1 MLLASCTLAMNA
13 QNDEVKV
20 GLRAGH
26 NAVFG
31 GFAAVSLETIQTLGA
46 NFTLGGGLQYNTIG
60 KTTLEVLPAYNIP
73 FDWGK
78 LSVEALAT
86 YTRISSINNVT
97 AGAGVAIASTSVSG
111 RLGYYYRI
119 LCGKAS
125 KITEPFNVYYEL
137 RAHFLKKI
145 ENWNLDLVITNCE
158 AFELERHFQPSF
170 IAEGSYYPT
179 SKLGIS
185 FGIGCKPSGMFNMSA
200 DYYQSYLKTGV
211 CYRW

>member
-97 AGAGVAIASTSVSG
+97 AGAGVAIA
-111 RLGYYYRI
+111 
-119 LCGKAS
+119 
-125 KITEPFNVYYEL
+125 
-137 RAHFLKKI
+137 
-145 ENWNLDLVITNCE
+145 
-158 AFELERHFQPSF
+158 
-170 IAEGSYYPT
+170 
-179 SKLGIS
+179 
-185 FGIGCKPSGMFNMSA
+185 
-200 DYYQSYLKTGV
+200 
-211 CYRW
+211 

>member
-1 MLLASCTLAMNA
+1 MNA

-78 LSVEALAT
+78 LSVE
-86 YTRISSINNVT
+86 
-97 AGAGVAIASTSVSG
+97 
-111 RLGYYYRI
+111 
-119 LCGKAS
+119 
-125 KITEPFNVYYEL
+125 
-137 RAHFLKKI
+137 
-145 ENWNLDLVITNCE
+145 
-158 AFELERHFQPSF
+158 
-170 IAEGSYYPT
+170 
-179 SKLGIS
+179 
-185 FGIGCKPSGMFNMSA
+185 GIGHIHPNQFNKQRYSGSRCGYSLNKRKR
-200 DYYQSYLKTGV
+200 KTWLLLSHPLRQGKQDNRAFQCV
-211 CYRW
+211 L